1 MADLS
6 KIYTKKQLDIY
17 RETLSKDW
25 FMLINHGAKRSGK
38 TVLNNDLFLQE
49 LMRVRKIA
57 DDEGIETPMYILSGV
72 TLTTIFQNILKE
84 LTNKYGLEFKF
95 DKYNNFHLF
104 GVYIVQ
110 VGHGTIAG
118 LGKIRGKLN
127 SLAS

>member
-1 MADLS
+1 MTKLLEL
-6 KIYTKKQLDIY
+6 YTPKQIEILK
-17 RETLSKDW
+17 RTKQADW

-38 TVLNNDLFLQE
+38 TILNNDLFLQE
-49 LMRVRKIA
+49 LLKVKKQA
-57 DDEGIETPMYILSGV
+57 KLEGIDTPMYILSGV
-72 TLTTIFQNILKE
+72 TLTTIYQNVLKE

-95 DKYNNFHLF
+95 DRYNNFYLF